1 MQPTHIILFD
11 GVCNLCNKSVQRV
24 LKNDAKNLFHF
35 AALQSD
41 AGQRLLKENNFPTE
55 NFGSFILLQQGKVY
69 IKSTAALVV
78 AKQLSGPIKLLYGFI
93 IVPLFIRDFV
103 YDIIAK
109 NRYKW
114 FGSRDECMV
123 PTPALKAK
131 FLN

>member
-1 MQPTHIILFD
+1 MQYSHIILFD

-24 LKNDAKNLFHF
+24 LNNDKKNFFHF
-35 AALQSD
+35 AALQSA
-41 AGQRLLKENNFPTE
+41 AGQQLLLENNLPTE
-55 NFGSFILLQQGKVY
+55 NFGSFVLLMHGKVY
-69 IKSTAALVV
+69 LKSTAALVA

-93 IVPLFIRDFV
+93 IVPVFIRDFV

-123 PTPALKAK
+123 PTAAIKAK